1 MSQLVISEVGDRG
14 AMRSVQGDAGREPDP
29 ADRIEVRLLGPL
41 QVRRADGSLVHP
53 QEWRTGKTVDLL
65 RLLATRAGEAV
76 SVDEILEALWPQ
88 VDEQRGRGSLRNALG
103 HLRKLLGQGAI
114 ERRPDG
120 LVLRGAWVDSA
131 ALLALA
137 DEARRHARHGRLALA
152 VKVAREADAL
162 HLGEFTTHDPDALW
176 AVPVREN
183 LESRFREMTLDAAE
197 HAVEL
202 GWMRDGLELGQRALE
217 ADATS
222 ERAYRVLMRAYTGLG
237 ETERAL
243 RVYERCRAV
252 LAEDLGLD
260 PSPQT
265 RALHLEILSSE
276 PHDAPPA
283 PFTGRDRELRSLLG
297 WLSQR
302 RSTGGPGLVYV
313 SGAGGLRAH
322 PPGAGGRCSGSGP
335 GSRSSAAPTTRS
347 RPSRP
352 PPRPSGAARTT
363 PRAGRRRSA
372 GRSGV
377 IVLVTATAHLTP
389 AVAALAARR
398 ARRRRRR
405 RDRGPAA
412 VRQRPCGTQA
422 HDEAEPGRRRRPP
435 DSRPS
440 PSTCCPS
447 RPPPSS
453 GSRRRSCAAPRARAC
468 STSSRVRSEGLP
480 GRALATID
488 AWCRAGEVAATS
500 QGLALVPP
508 HDPSNHG
515 TEQSTLL
522 VRAMEQT
529 GARDQHVLHLVA
541 VLDRPVSPALLMPL
555 LRGAGA
561 RPRRGRSP
569 TTSPRSSRR
578 WTASSTS
585 SCWRAPPTATSC
597 ATPSC
602 ATPWSPGCA
611 PACDAACTPT
621 SPSGPA
627 SPPPSAAGTGA
638 PRARSSSP
646 PPPPSTP
653 CATRWRP
660 ETSPPPACS
669 CSSSTTSPSA
679 SHALGADLAELEES
693 LADVCLAAGRV
704 DEAVQH
710 YGRAADWLDDTASPA
725 AERLRDKAARAQ
737 RSLAQAAHD
746 AQPEADS
753 APAPD
758 VPPEPD
764 DEARERAAW
773 AAVLEADTAGRSG
786 AARRHQ
792 VAPGAR
798 APAALTPPRP
808 GPRGHG
814 RGHRPRRRR
823 ARRGPPPCR
832 CTTCRTCCSAT
843 PGSPSARWMPP
854 GPGSDPE
861 RPEVGHLAV
870 LRCLVGH
877 DLGRRGFDDP
887 LGAGDDAG
895 ATRTPSRS
903 SGPGHGCGCSP
914 SAARSPRRSRRTADR
929 SGPTRARWAASCG
942 RCRPPACTRR
952 WGARPTPCRV
962 LREAMSEA
970 EEEGCSLL
978 LPEVTARMVVLTAPT
993 DPDEAIGLFEL
1004 FDWAVGSEI
1013 GHAREGYLRLLARA
1027 AVRAGH
1033 HELDRAAA
1041 AAANAAR
1048 IAQDSGLVLLASEA
1062 YLAQAQYLFEG
1073 GWSAGARVATAGAA
1087 RCLRAAGT
1095 VG

>member
-1 MSQLVISEVGDRG
+1 MSQLVMRDVTDRSATG
-14 AMRSVQGDAGREPDP
+14 AAVVDAGSAPDP

-120 LVLRGAWVDSA
+120 LVLRGAWVDSV

-202 GWMRDGLELGQRALE
+202 GWMRDGLELGQRALD
-217 ADATS
+217 ADVTS

-276 PHDAPPA
+276 PLDAPPA
-283 PFTGRDRELRSLLG
+283 PFTGRDRELRHLLG

-302 RSTGGPGLVYV
+302 RSTGEPGLVYV
-313 SGAGGLRAH
+313 SG
-322 PPGAGGRCSGSGP
+322 PEGSGRTRLVHEAAAKHGARIEVVG
-335 GSRSSAAPTTRS
+335 GSDDPVAAVSAAAASVRRAPDTPTR
-347 RPSRP
+347 
-352 PPRPSGAARTT
+352 GAADNAG
-363 PRAGRRRSA
+363 RAG
-372 GRSGV
+372 V
-377 IVLVTATAHLTP
+377 VVLVTAAAHLTP
-389 AVAALAARR
+389 DVRRSLLAALDAGDGALTVALRLSDNAR
-398 ARRRRRR
+398 A
-405 RDRGPAA
+405 
-412 VRQRPCGTQA
+412 TQA
-422 HDEAEPGRRRRPP
+422 HDQSGRADGADRATSTLAVDLLPLTPAALERLATAQLCGT
-435 DSRPS
+435 PS
-440 PSTCCPS
+440 P
-447 RPPPSS
+447 
-453 GSRRRSCAAPRARAC
+453 GLLDELA
-468 STSSRVRSEGLP
+468 VRSEGLA

-488 AWCRAGEVAATS
+488 AWSRAGEVAATS

-541 VLDRPVSPALLMPL
+541 VLDRPVSPALLLPL
-555 LRGAGA
+555 LRGPGLAPGDAVADDVASVVASLDRLVDLQLLASTPDGYAVRDPFLRHAVESWLRPSVRRRLHAHIAEQA
-561 RPRRGRSP
+561 RIPAAERGRH
-569 TTSPRSSRR
+569 
-578 WTASSTS
+578 
-585 SCWRAPPTATSC
+585 WRAAGEVELATA
-597 ATPSC
+597 A
-602 ATPWSPGCA
+602 AI
-611 PACDAACTPT
+611 DAVRDAMAV
-621 SPSGPA
+621 GDV
-627 SPPPSAAGTGA
+627 SAARLQLLVVNDLAVG
-638 PRARSSSP
+638 
-646 PPPPSTP
+646 
-653 CATRWRP
+653 
-660 ETSPPPACS
+660 
-669 CSSSTTSPSA
+669 
-679 SHALGADLAELEES
+679 SHALGADLAELEEA

-710 YGRAADWLDDTASPA
+710 YGRAADWLDDSAAPT
-725 AERLRDKAARAQ
+725 AERLRDKAARAEI
-737 RSLAQAAHD
+737 SLAHAARDAHPQAHA
-746 AQPEADS
+746 AA
-753 APAPD
+753 APD
-758 VPPEPD
+758 EVPEPD

-773 AAVLEADTAGRSG
+773 AAVLEADTAGRGSQRIDTRERLVREHLLP
-786 AARRHQ
+786 ARRL
-792 VAPGAR
+792 AR
-798 APAALTPPRP
+798 AREVTAEAIAL
-808 GPRGHG
+808 
-814 RGHRPRRRR
+814 
-823 ARRGPPPCR
+823 
-832 CTTCRTCCSAT
+832 SSD
-843 PGSPSARWMPP
+843 SPSRAGAVALHHLPDVLLGNARLAEHALDAAWA
-854 GPGSDPE
+854 GADPQ
-861 RPEVGHLAV
+861 RPESAHLAV

-877 DLGRRGFDDP
+877 DLGRRGFD
-887 LGAGDDAG
+887 
-895 ATRTPSRS
+895 T
-903 SGPGHGCGCSP
+903 
-914 SAARSPRRSRRTADR
+914 
-929 SGPTRARWAASCG
+929 RWAQAMLLAPPDSESVEWTWARVRMLTERGSLAEAIEEDRRPVRPGTSTLG
-942 RCRPPACTRR
+942 RQLRALSTAGLHAALGRPAD
-952 WGARPTPCRV
+952 AVRV

-993 DPDEAIGLFEL
+993 DTDGAIGLFEL

-1087 RCLRAAGT
+1087 RCLRAAGA

>member
-1 MSQLVISEVGDRG
+1 MSQLVISAVSDHG
-14 AMRSVQGDAGREPDP
+14 AARPADADAGCEPDP

-53 QEWRTGKTVDLL
+53 HEWRTGKTVDLL

-103 HLRKLLGQGAI
+103 HLRKLLGHGAI

-162 HLGEFTTHDPDALW
+162 HLGEFSTHDADALW

-217 ADATS
+217 ADVTS

-276 PHDAPPA
+276 PLDAPPA
-283 PFTGRDRELRSLLG
+283 PFTGRDRELRHLLG
-297 WLSQR
+297 WL
-302 RSTGGPGLVYV
+302 
-313 SGAGGLRAH
+313 
-322 PPGAGGRCSGSGP
+322 
-335 GSRSSAAPTTRS
+335 
-347 RPSRP
+347 
-352 PPRPSGAARTT
+352 T
-363 PRAGRRRSA
+363 PRRSA
-372 GRSGV
+372 GRPGLLYVSGPEGSGRTRLVQEAAERLGARVEVVGASADPVAAVTAAAGSVARGAGNPTRSADDTAGRSGV
-377 IVLVTATAHLTP
+377 FVLVTATAHLAP
-389 AVAALAARR
+389 AVRRGLLAALADVDGAVTVALRLSENARAARELDSSDHADR
-398 ARRRRRR
+398 A
-405 RDRGPAA
+405 DSADAGEQPASTLAVDLLPLTPAA
-412 VRQRPCGTQA
+412 LERLVTAQLCGA
-422 HDEAEPGRRRRPP
+422 
-435 DSRPS
+435 PS
-440 PSTCCPS
+440 P
-447 RPPPSS
+447 
-453 GSRRRSCAAPRARAC
+453 GLLDELA
-468 STSSRVRSEGLP
+468 VRSEGLP

-488 AWCRAGEVAATS
+488 AWSRAGEVAATS

-541 VLDRPVSPALLMPL
+541 VLDRPVGPALLMPL
-555 LRGAGA
+555 LRGPGPAPGVEVADDIASVVASLDRLVDLQLLASTPDGYTVRDPFLRHAVESWLRPSVRRRLHAHIAERA
-561 RPRRGRSP
+561 RIPAAERGRH
-569 TTSPRSSRR
+569 
-578 WTASSTS
+578 
-585 SCWRAPPTATSC
+585 WRAAGEVELATA
-597 ATPSC
+597 A
-602 ATPWSPGCA
+602 AI
-611 PACDAACTPT
+611 DAVRDAMAA
-621 SPSGPA
+621 GDV
-627 SPPPSAAGTGA
+627 SAARLQLLVVNDLAVG
-638 PRARSSSP
+638 
-646 PPPPSTP
+646 
-653 CATRWRP
+653 
-660 ETSPPPACS
+660 
-669 CSSSTTSPSA
+669 
-679 SHALGADLAELEES
+679 SHAIGADLAELEES

-710 YGRAADWLDDTASPA
+710 YGRAADWLDDSTSPTAQ
-725 AERLRDKAARAQ
+725 RLRDKAVRAQ
-737 RSLAQAAHD
+737 CMLAEAARH
-746 AQPEADS
+746 AQPEAGS
-753 APAPD
+753 AAPD
-758 VPPEPD
+758 VPDEQD
-764 DEARERAAW
+764 DEARERAAL
-773 AAVLEADTAGRSG
+773 AAVLQADSGGSSADRVGTRSRLVREHLLPSRRLAQAREVTTEAIALAGDG
-786 AARRHQ
+786 AL
-792 VAPGAR
+792 R
-798 APAALTPPRP
+798 APAVSLHHLPDVLLGNARLAERALDAAWAVADR
-808 GPRGHG
+808 
-814 RGHRPRRRR
+814 
-823 ARRGPPPCR
+823 
-832 CTTCRTCCSAT
+832 
-843 PGSPSARWMPP
+843 
-854 GPGSDPE
+854 E

-870 LRCLVGH
+870 LRCLLGH
-877 DLGRRGFDDP
+877 DLGRRDFDDRWEVATALAP
-887 LGAGDDAG
+887 PGAESVEWTWARVRMLTERGSLAEAIEEDRRPVGADATTLGRQLRALSTAGLHAALGRTQDAV
-895 ATRTPSRS
+895 
-903 SGPGHGCGCSP
+903 
-914 SAARSPRRSRRTADR
+914 
-929 SGPTRARWAASCG
+929 
-942 RCRPPACTRR
+942 
-952 WGARPTPCRV
+952 RV
-962 LREAMSEA
+962 LREAMCEA

-1004 FDWAVGSEI
+1004 FDWSAGSEI

-1062 YLAQAQYLFEG
+1062 YLAQAQYLFESG
-1073 GWSAGARVATAGAA
+1073 CSAGARVATAGAA

>member
-1 MSQLVISEVGDRG
+1 MSQLVVSEVVDRG
-14 AMRSVQGDAGREPDP
+14 PTRSTEQDSGCEPEP

-41 QVRRADGSLVHP
+41 QVRRADGSLVLPH
-53 QEWRTGKTVDLL
+53 EWRTGKTVDLL

-76 SVDEILEALWPQ
+76 SVDEILEALWPR
-88 VDEQRGRGSLRNALG
+88 VDVHRGRGSLRNALG

-152 VKVAREADAL
+152 VKLAREADAL
-162 HLGEFTTHDPDALW
+162 HLGAFSTHDPDALW
-176 AVPVREN
+176 AVPVRET

-202 GWMRDGLELGQRALE
+202 GWMRDGLELGQRALD
-217 ADATS
+217 ADVTS

-276 PHDAPPA
+276 PLDAPPA
-283 PFTGRDRELRSLLG
+283 PFTGRDRELRTLLG
-297 WLSQR
+297 WLAQR
-302 RSTGGPGLVYV
+302 HSTGGSGLVYV
-313 SGAGGLRAH
+313 SGPEGSGRTRLVHEAAERVGALVEVVSGSADPVAVVTAAASSTPNAAGDPARND
-322 PPGAGGRCSGSGP
+322 AGTAGRC
-335 GSRSSAAPTTRS
+335 A
-347 RPSRP
+347 
-352 PPRPSGAARTT
+352 
-363 PRAGRRRSA
+363 
-372 GRSGV
+372 V
-377 IVLVTATAHLTP
+377 IVLVTASAHLTP
-389 AVAALAARR
+389 AVRRSLLAALEAAGSAVTVALRLSENAR
-398 ARRRRRR
+398 A
-405 RDRGPAA
+405 A
-412 VRQRPCGTQA
+412 QA
-422 HDEAEPGRRRRPP
+422 HDRADPVDPASHAASTLAVDLLPLTPCALERLVTAQLCGA
-435 DSRPS
+435 PS
-440 PSTCCPS
+440 P
-447 RPPPSS
+447 
-453 GSRRRSCAAPRARAC
+453 GLLDELAL
-468 STSSRVRSEGLP
+468 RSEGLP

-488 AWCRAGEVAATS
+488 AWSRAGEVAATS

-555 LRGAGA
+555 LRGPGPTPGEAVADDVASVVASLDRLVDLQLLASTPDGYAVRDPFLRHAVESWLRPSVRRRLHAHIAERA
-561 RPRRGRSP
+561 RIPAAERGRH
-569 TTSPRSSRR
+569 
-578 WTASSTS
+578 
-585 SCWRAPPTATSC
+585 WRAAGEVELATA
-597 ATPSC
+597 A
-602 ATPWSPGCA
+602 AI
-611 PACDAACTPT
+611 DAVRDAMAA
-621 SPSGPA
+621 GDV
-627 SPPPSAAGTGA
+627 SAARLQLLVVNDLAVG
-638 PRARSSSP
+638 
-646 PPPPSTP
+646 
-653 CATRWRP
+653 
-660 ETSPPPACS
+660 
-669 CSSSTTSPSA
+669 
-679 SHALGADLAELEES
+679 SHADGADLAELEEA

-710 YGRAADWLDDTASPA
+710 YGRAVDWLDESAPSA
-725 AERLRDKAARAQ
+725 GERLRDKAARAQ
-737 RSLAQAAHD
+737 GSLVQAVRE
-746 AQPEADS
+746 AQPEVRS

-758 VPPEPD
+758 AQPEPD

-773 AAVLEADTAGRSG
+773 AAVRAADAT
-786 AARRHQ
+786 
-792 VAPGAR
+792 
-798 APAALTPPRP
+798 
-808 GPRGHG
+808 G
-814 RGHRPRRRR
+814 RGPSGIDARSRLVREHLLPRRRLVR
-823 ARRGPPPCR
+823 SREVTAEAIALAAD
-832 CTTCRTCCSAT
+832 T
-843 PGSPSARWMPP
+843 SARADAVALHHLPDVLLGNARLAEHALDAAWAGANPQQ
-854 GPGSDPE
+854 PE
-861 RPEVGHLAV
+861 AAHLAV

-877 DLGRRGFDDP
+877 DLGRRGFDTRWEQAMALAPPHSESVEWTWARVRMLTERGSLAEAIQEDRRP
-887 LGAGDDAG
+887 VRPGTSTLGRQLRALSTSGLHAALGRPADAV
-895 ATRTPSRS
+895 
-903 SGPGHGCGCSP
+903 
-914 SAARSPRRSRRTADR
+914 
-929 SGPTRARWAASCG
+929 
-942 RCRPPACTRR
+942 
-952 WGARPTPCRV
+952 RV
-962 LREAMSEA
+962 LRAAMSEA
-970 EEEGCSLL
+970 EEEGCALL

-993 DPDEAIGLFEL
+993 DPAEAIALFEL
-1004 FDWAVGSEI
+1004 FDWAAGSEI

-1027 AVRAGH
+1027 AVRAGR

-1095 VG
+1095 VR

>member
-1 MSQLVISEVGDRG
+1 MSQLVVSEVSDRG
-14 AMRSVQGDAGREPDP
+14 AARPTQGDAVCVPDP

-120 LVLRGAWVDSA
+120 LVLRGAWVDSS

-162 HLGEFTTHDPDALW
+162 HLGEFSTHDPDALW

-217 ADATS
+217 ADVAS

-276 PHDAPPA
+276 PLDAPPA
-283 PFTGRDRELRSLLG
+283 PFTGRDRELRHLLG

-313 SGAGGLRAH
+313 SG
-322 PPGAGGRCSGSGP
+322 PEGSG
-335 GSRSSAAPTTRS
+335 RTRLVQEA
-347 RPSRP
+347 
-352 PPRPSGAARTT
+352 AARLGAQVKVVGGSDDPVTAVAAAAAT
-363 PRAGRRRSA
+363 VRRAAGDLGRGHA
-372 GRSGV
+372 GDGGRSGV
-377 IVLVTATAHLTP
+377 ILLVTATAHLSPP
-389 AVAALAARR
+389 ARHSLLAALDAGDDAVTVALRLSENARAA
-398 ARRRRRR
+398 
-405 RDRGPAA
+405 
-412 VRQRPCGTQA
+412 QA
-422 HDEAEPGRRRRPP
+422 HDEATRGGPADATGRATSTLAVDLLPLTPAALERLA
-435 DSRPS
+435 SAQLCGTPS
-440 PSTCCPS
+440 P
-447 RPPPSS
+447 
-453 GSRRRSCAAPRARAC
+453 GLLDELA
-468 STSSRVRSEGLP
+468 VRSEGLP

-488 AWCRAGEVAATS
+488 AWSRAGEVAATS

-508 HDPSNHG
+508 HDPSSHG
-515 TEQSTLL
+515 TEQCTLL

-529 GARDQHVLHLVA
+529 GAGDQHVLHLVA

-555 LRGAGA
+555 MRALGLAPGDAVADDVASVVASLDRLVDLQLLASTPDGYAVRDPFLRHAVESWLRPSVRRRLHAHIAERA
-561 RPRRGRSP
+561 RIPAAERGRH
-569 TTSPRSSRR
+569 
-578 WTASSTS
+578 
-585 SCWRAPPTATSC
+585 WRAAGEVELATA
-597 ATPSC
+597 A
-602 ATPWSPGCA
+602 AI
-611 PACDAACTPT
+611 DAVRDAMAA
-621 SPSGPA
+621 GDV
-627 SPPPSAAGTGA
+627 SAARLQLLVVNDLAVG
-638 PRARSSSP
+638 
-646 PPPPSTP
+646 
-653 CATRWRP
+653 
-660 ETSPPPACS
+660 
-669 CSSSTTSPSA
+669 

-710 YGRAADWLDDTASPA
+710 YERAADWLDDSASPT
-725 AERLRDKAARAQ
+725 AERLRDKDARAQ
-737 RSLAQAAHD
+737 RTLAQAAYD

-753 APAPD
+753 AAPD
-758 VPPEPD
+758 VQDEPD
-764 DEARERAAW
+764 DEARERATR
-773 AAVLEADTAGRSG
+773 AAVLQADSGGCSAERVDARLRLVREHLLPSRRLAQAREVTTEAIALAGDS
-786 AARRHQ
+786 AM
-792 VAPGAR
+792 R
-798 APAALTPPRP
+798 APAVSLHHLPDVLLGNARLAERALDAAWACADR
-808 GPRGHG
+808 
-814 RGHRPRRRR
+814 
-823 ARRGPPPCR
+823 
-832 CTTCRTCCSAT
+832 
-843 PGSPSARWMPP
+843 
-854 GPGSDPE
+854 E

-870 LRCLVGH
+870 LRCLLGH
-877 DLGRRGFDDP
+877 DLGRRDFDDRWEQAMALAP
-887 LGAGDDAG
+887 PGAESVEWTWARVRMLTERGSLAEAIEEDRRPVGADATALGRQLRALSTAGLHAALGRTQDAV
-895 ATRTPSRS
+895 
-903 SGPGHGCGCSP
+903 
-914 SAARSPRRSRRTADR
+914 
-929 SGPTRARWAASCG
+929 
-942 RCRPPACTRR
+942 
-952 WGARPTPCRV
+952 RV

-978 LPEVTARMVVLTAPT
+978 LAEVTARMVVLTAPS
-993 DPDEAIGLFEL
+993 DPEEAIRLFEL
-1004 FDWAVGSEI
+1004 FDWSVGSEI

-1027 AVRAGH
+1027 AVRAGQ